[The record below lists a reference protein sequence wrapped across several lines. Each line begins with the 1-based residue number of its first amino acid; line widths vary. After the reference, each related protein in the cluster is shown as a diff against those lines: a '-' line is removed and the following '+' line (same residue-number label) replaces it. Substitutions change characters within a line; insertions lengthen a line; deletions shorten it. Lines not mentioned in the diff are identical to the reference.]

1 VSGAHDNGTT
11 PRKRKLIEVAL
22 PLEAISKASKA
33 DKDRKVGT
41 IKNIH
46 KWFAPMPAPAWRA
59 LLFAATI
66 DDPGDAA
73 RRAELL
79 EIIEG
84 LVPDNGTAPSE
95 EAFKKARAA
104 LAEQGGELPTI
115 LDPFCG
121 GGSTLVEAQRLG
133 FSTVASDLNPVPAL
147 VTRIETQLVP
157 SVVGKPPVTGPGQG
171 MEGIADDPLA
181 GFLADVEHYARM
193 VERQVREQVGHLYEA
208 VDDGEVVA
216 WLWARTVPCANPAC
230 AIPLPLYSS
239 PWLSKQKNREAWLKP
254 IVDGKEIRFDIG
266 TGKADKIPEA
276 TKRGGR
282 GKFTCPACAT
292 DVDEKYLRKAG
303 AAGHLGLQM
312 LAIAVEDSSG
322 RRFVPEPRT
331 VGTGGIDLPDE
342 VPELDFFAANTKQ
355 FSPPLYGLRRQADI
369 YTPRQLHT
377 LGAFADAVA
386 EVPERVRRDGGDEEQ
401 AVAIASVLAICVSK
415 LAMANSSQT
424 RWKLDSK
431 TGTTKIQPGFG
442 RQAIPMLWDF
452 AEVNPFSGAGGSWRG
467 QINTVISGLKALP
480 RASRPGVVWQV
491 DARKAGSL
499 VSAGSAL
506 VATDP
511 PYFAQIPYADLSDYF
526 YVWLRRAAAGVHPDL
541 FGTMATPKTDEL
553 VANRYRHGGVERAR
567 QYFIDG
573 FVDVFSSLKGAS
585 RSDLPMIVIYAHRQ
599 EEGKDNEM
607 ASSAW
612 DALLE
617 AMIAAGIGVVGT
629 WPLHATNS
637 TRQVGQGANA
647 LASYVVMICRPRE
660 ATASSVDRRGFI
672 SALREELPG
681 ALRDL
686 QQSSIP
692 AVDLAQAAIGPGM
705 AVFSRHAK
713 VTEPD
718 GSAMRVR
725 DALVLIN
732 DELARVLSEQEGDFD
747 TDTRW
752 CVRWFEQYQWA
763 QGPFGEAELL
773 ANALNTSL
781 HGLEDAGVVKARAGK
796 ALMFRPEE
804 LDASYDPAADHRIS
818 VWEVAMHLSRVLEG
832 KGAGSGVDAA
842 GALLARARARI
853 DEDAIKE
860 LAYLLYNICER
871 KGWSDSARRFNNLV
885 SSWPDLQTAARSAAR
900 QGTAP
905 MQASL
910 VFGAGSESDEEE
922 DLLF

>member
-1 VSGAHDNGTT
+1 MSGAHDIGNP

-66 DDPGDAA
+66 DDPGDTD

-79 EIIEG
+79 SIIEG
-84 LVPDNGTAPSE
+84 LVPDKGTAPSQ
-95 EAFKKARAA
+95 EALKRARAA
-104 LAEQGGELPTI
+104 LAEQGSELPTV

-121 GGSTLVEAQRLG
+121 GGSTLVEAQRLD
-133 FSTVASDLNPVPAL
+133 FPTVASDLNPVPAL
-147 VTRIETQLVP
+147 VTRVETQLVP
-157 SVVGKPPVTGPGQG
+157 SVLGKPAVTGPGDG
-171 MEGIADDPLA
+171 FEGIADDPMA
-181 GFLADVEHYARM
+181 GFLADVEHYARL
-193 VERQVREQVGHLYEA
+193 VEQQVREQVGHLYES
-208 VDDGEVVA
+208 VEGGEVVA

-230 AIPLPLYSS
+230 GIPLPLYSS
-239 PWLSKQKNREAWLKP
+239 PWLSKQKGREAWLRP
-254 IVDGKEIRFDIG
+254 VVSGPSVRFEIG
-266 TGKADKIPEA
+266 TGTSDKIPDA
-276 TKRGGR
+276 TKRAGR

-303 AAGHLGLQM
+303 AAAQLGLQM
-312 LAIAVEDSSG
+312 LAVAVDDSSG
-322 RRFVPEPRT
+322 RRFVPALDT
-331 VGTGGIDLPDE
+331 TDAAGIDNPDE
-342 VPELDFFAANTKQ
+342 IPELDFFADNTKQ

-369 YTPRQLHT
+369 YTRRQLHV

-386 EVPERVRRDGGDEEQ
+386 EVPAWVRRDGGDEDQ
-401 AVAIASVLAICVSK
+401 AKAIASVLAICASK
-415 LAMANSSQT
+415 MAQANSSQS
-424 RWKLDSK
+424 RWRLRDGPSK
-431 TGTTKIQPGFG
+431 AEPGFG

-452 AEVNPFSGAGGSWRG
+452 AEVNPFGGSVGGWSV
-467 QINTVISGLKALP
+467 QVSTVTSGLKTLP
-480 RASRPGVVWQV
+480 RASRPGLVRQV

-499 VSAGSAL
+499 VPPGTAL
-506 VATDP
+506 IATDP

-526 YVWLRRAAAGVHPDL
+526 YVWLRRAAAGIHPDL

-553 VANRYRHGGVERAR
+553 VANRYRQGDEERAR

-573 FVDVFSSLKGAS
+573 FVEVFSSLKEAS
-585 RSDLPMIVIYAHRQ
+585 RPDLPMVVIYAHRQ
-599 EEGKDNEM
+599 EESKDGEVS
-607 ASSAW
+607 SSAW

-617 AMIAAGIGVVGT
+617 AMITAGIGVVGT

-637 TRQVGQGANA
+637 TRQIGQGANA
-647 LASYVVMICRPRE
+647 LASYIVMICRPRE
-660 ATASSVDRRGFI
+660 ATAVSINRRGFI
-672 SALREELPG
+672 SALREQLPG

-705 AVFSRHAK
+705 AVFSRYAK

-718 GSAMRVR
+718 GSVMRVR
-725 DALVLIN
+725 DALALIN

-752 CVRWFEQYQWA
+752 CVRWFEQYQWE

-773 ANALNTSL
+773 ANALNTSIL
-781 HGLEDAGVVKARAGK
+781 GLEDAGAVKARAGK
-796 ALMFRPEE
+796 AVMLRPEE
-804 LDASYDPAADHRIS
+804 LPTSYDPVADHRIS
-818 VWEVAMHLSRVLEG
+818 VWEVSMHLSRVLEG

-842 GALLARARARI
+842 GVLLARARPRI
-853 DEDAIKE
+853 EDDAIKE

-885 SSWPDLQTAARSAAR
+885 SSWPDLQTAARAAER
-900 QGTAP
+900 QGAAP
-905 MQASL
+905 TQDSL
-910 VFGAGSESDEEE
+910 VFGGDEGDGE